1 MRHFWSDQE
10 GNVALLFAL
19 AMIPVIGSMGV
30 ALDYS
35 MASAYRTDIQ
45 KALDATALALTRIMP
60 ADQATL
66 DAVGNQYFQAN
77 LGPNTLTNLQLIVTP
92 DVGKLKLSAKAKY
105 KPQMAHIVGAETVD
119 ISTSAEAKWSIGK
132 VEIALVL
139 DNSWSMNSLGRMTEL
154 KKAAHNLLDVLQ
166 NAAKAPGDAKVAI
179 IAFDSR
185 VNVGTA
191 NVGAAWLKWNDW
203 DAANGTCSKSQYTSQ
218 GSCTSNNGVWT
229 PANHN
234 TWNGC
239 VWDRDKS
246 NDTLDAAPTNSAT
259 NYPAWQCNHG
269 LSNPNLVSP
278 MLPLTINWG
287 TGESTDPTTLHGKV
301 NQMQPSGYTN
311 ITIGL
316 VWGWHALSDTAV
328 MIEAAANN
336 TDNLQKYIILL
347 TDGENTKNRFNDSES
362 TMNTRTRAT
371 CTNIRNLTKAD
382 GTNLIKVYTIRLIDG
397 DDDLLR
403 DCATTPDMF
412 KPVEN
417 ASELSAI
424 FSSIGS
430 EIANLH
436 LSR

>member
-1 MRHFWSDQE
+1 MRPFWSDEE
-10 GNVALLFAL
+10 GNFLLLFAF

-35 MASAYRTDIQ
+35 VASSYRSDIQ
-45 KALDATALALTRIMP
+45 KSLDATALALTRIMP

-66 DAVGNQYFQAN
+66 DTVGNQYFQAN
-77 LGPNTLTNLQLIVTP
+77 MGSHQIVDLQLTVTP
-92 DVGKLKLSAKAKY
+92 ELGKMKLSAKGKY
-105 KPQMAHIVGAETVD
+105 KPQMAHIVGVGDVSLGTN
-119 ISTSAEAKWSIGK
+119 SEARWSIGK

-154 KKAAHNLLDVLQ
+154 KNAAHNLLNVLQ
-166 NAAKAPGDAKVAI
+166 NAAKTPGDAKVAI
-179 IAFDSR
+179 VPFDSR
-185 VNVGTA
+185 VNVGTG
-191 NVGAAWLKWNDW
+191 NVGATWLKWNVSTST
-203 DAANGTCSKSQYTSQ
+203 NGVCSNSNYTERNPCQ
-218 GSCTSNNGVWT
+218 NNGHTWT
-229 PANHN
+229 ATNSAN
-234 TWNGC
+234 WPGC

-246 NDTLDAAPTNSAT
+246 NDTLDAAPADSAT
-259 NYPAWQCNHG
+259 NYPAWQCAHG
-269 LSNPNLVSP
+269 LPNPNLVSQ
-278 MLPLTINWG
+278 MLPLTTNWG
-287 TGESTDPTTLHGKV
+287 TPASTDAATLHGKV

-328 MIEAAANN
+328 MTDGAAYS

-347 TDGENTKNRFNDSES
+347 TDGENTRNRFGDSES
-362 TMNTRTRAT
+362 TMNTRTRTT
-371 CTNIRNLTKAD
+371 CNNIRALTRAD
-382 GTNLIKVYTIRLIDG
+382 GSHLIKVYTIRLIDG

-417 ASELSAI
+417 ASELSSI
-424 FSSIGS
+424 FSSIGA

-436 LSR
+436 LAK

>member
-1 MRHFWSDQE
+1 MRRFWSDHE
-10 GNVALLFAL
+10 GNIALLFAL
-19 AMIPVIGSMGV
+19 AMIPVIGAMGV

-35 MASAYRTDIQ
+35 MASAYRSDIQ

-66 DAVGNQYFQAN
+66 DSVGNQYFHAN
-77 LGPNTLTNLQLIVTP
+77 LGPNTLSDLQLTVVP
-92 DVGKLKLSAKAKY
+92 EVGKLKVSAKGKY
-105 KPQMAHIVGAETVD
+105 KVQIANIIGADTVD
-119 ISTSAEAKWSIGK
+119 LSTSSEAKWSIGK

-139 DNSWSMNSLGRMTEL
+139 DNSWSMNSLGRMVEL
-154 KKAAHNLLDVLQ
+154 KKAAHNLLEVLQ
-166 NAAKAPGDAKVAI
+166 TAAKTPGDAKVAI
-179 IAFDSR
+179 IPFDAR
-185 VNVGTA
+185 VNVGA
-191 NVGAAWLKWNDW
+191 GNVDATWLKWSNW
-203 DAANGTCSKSQYTSQ
+203 DSANGTCSKSQYTSQ
-218 GSCTSNNGVWT
+218 SSCTSNAGVWT
-229 PANHN
+229 PANHSN
-234 TWNGC
+234 WNGC

-246 NDTLDAAPTNSAT
+246 NDTLDAEPSGSST
-259 NYPAWQCNHG
+259 NYPAWQCDHG
-269 LSNPNLVSP
+269 LGNPNLVSQ

-287 TGESTDPTTLHGKV
+287 TKDSTDATTLHGKV

-316 VWGWHALSDTAV
+316 VWGWHALSDTPV
-328 MIEAAANN
+328 MTEGAANN
-336 TDNLQKYIILL
+336 TENLQKYIILL

-362 TMNTRTRAT
+362 TMNTRTRTT
-371 CTNIRNLTKAD
+371 CTNIRNLKKAD
-382 GTNLIKVYTIRLIDG
+382 NSNLIKVYTIRLIEG

-417 ASELSAI
+417 ANELSAV